1 MKTWAVTIRTDIKS
15 KTDIC
20 FNMRAYSRSQIMDML
35 GDLYWIMELDEVDP
49 RVATEWEH
57 GSHPFYEENTNAT

>member
-1 MKTWAVTIRTDIKS
+1 MKTWAVTIRTDIRS

-20 FNMRAYSRSQIMDML
+20 FNMKAYSRSQIVDML

-49 RVATEWEH
+49 RIAAEWEH
-57 GSHPFYEENTNAT
+57 GDHPCSQMEVS